1 MLNSGFGNGS
11 KVKQDYAWPS
21 DIMAIERDLPS
32 SARGYKPWHTID
44 GKEYYVPGEVC
55 DPIGYEWFYV
65 EGDDPRSDAELLG
78 MRLICMARK
87 VNLLL
92 DVPPDRSG
100 RIPQKHVDALMR
112 LRKNV
117 ERLGY
122 FLPAKTVAPA

>member
-1 MLNSGFGNGS
+1 
-11 KVKQDYAWPS
+11 
-21 DIMAIERDLPS
+21 
-32 SARGYKPWHTID
+32 
-44 GKEYYVPGEVC
+44 
-55 DPIGYEWFYV
+55 
-65 EGDDPRSDAELLG
+65 

-122 FLPAKTVAPA
+122 FLPSAGK